1 MFRYWHGTGVSM
13 ASKRGMDGR
22 GVVGDLKDVEWVL
35 RITCVLGIC
44 LIEGF
49 YTSSLGTLRSRETG
63 NQAMK

>member
-1 MFRYWHGTGVSM
+1 M
-13 ASKRGMDGR
+13 ASERGMDGR
-22 GVVGDLKDVEWVL
+22 GVVGDLKDVESVL